1 MAWISLVLLQPLLE
15 ELVFR
20 GILQGQALRLL
31 SVGGHPY
38 RIGQV
43 SLANIAVSMI
53 FVATH
58 LRVQPWEWACAVVL
72 PSLVLGCL
80 RERTGSVW
88 PSVLVH
94 SIYNLGFGLTAWFVT
109 RATV

>member
-1 MAWISLVLLQPLLE
+1 MSLVLLQPLLE

-31 SVGGHPY
+31 SGGGLHHS
-38 RIGQV
+38 IGLG
-43 SLANIAVSMI
+43 SIANIAVSMI
-53 FVATH
+53 FVGVH
-58 LRVQPWEWACAVVL
+58 LRVQPWGWACAVVL
-72 PSLVLGCL
+72 PSLILGCL

-109 RATV
+109 RGTV